1 MSRRTWCIHV
11 TTTRIELSRQQIE
24 LLRAV
29 CKPVKQDDRMIY
41 GATVFVESWQRG
53 MFERSI
59 GCVASDYG
67 ANGSDGFLVRKRSG
81 DAR

>member
-1 MSRRTWCIHV
+1 
-11 TTTRIELSRQQIE
+11 
-24 LLRAV
+24 
-29 CKPVKQDDRMIY
+29 MIY